1 MLAEQQNDTERRK
14 LLAQYVRWHYVILD
28 REIAI
33 NENLSAVL
41 EDAYNQKWD
50 EVNLFV
56 TDRKYTVDLKS
67 MTVLSKRS
75 SFPPLRLSRRLV
87 SESGK

>member
-1 MLAEQQNDTERRK
+1 MPLLCVVDRIWEEITMLAEQQNDTERRK

-41 EDAYNQKWD
+41 EDAYNQK
-50 EVNLFV
+50 
-56 TDRKYTVDLKS
+56 
-67 MTVLSKRS
+67 
-75 SFPPLRLSRRLV
+75 
-87 SESGK
+87 